1 MVKKIVKKKRLRCVD
16 YQPILIEQ
24 LKNHDYA
31 IEYLNAAIE
40 ESLKNDAESQE
51 LFLRALK
58 NVAEAQGTMSELAQR
73 AQIRRESVY
82 RILSKKGNP
91 ELNSLTTLLRAMG
104 FSLHIR

>member
-1 MVKKIVKKKRLRCVD
+1 MIKKTVKRKPLRCVD

-24 LKNHDYA
+24 LKNREYA
-31 IEYLNAAIE
+31 ITYLNAAIE
-40 ESLKNDAESQE
+40 ESLKNDSESAE

-58 NVAEAQGTMSELAQR
+58 NVAEAQGTMSKLAQR
-73 AQIRRESVY
+73 AQLRRESVY

-104 FSLHIR
+104 FSLHVH